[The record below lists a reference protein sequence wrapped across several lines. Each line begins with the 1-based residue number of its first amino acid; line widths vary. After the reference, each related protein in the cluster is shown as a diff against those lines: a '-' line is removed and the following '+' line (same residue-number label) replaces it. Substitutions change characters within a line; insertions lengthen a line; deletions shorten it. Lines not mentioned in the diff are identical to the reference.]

1 MSDVTFKHYMTFKN
15 CFKGVGDHHG
25 PYSYYDTQQ
34 QKQWRE
40 ENPDVY
46 FRCLEQLAHLDSFS
60 GEHINIKDELFCDQC
75 LSIVCLK
82 DVYLHKETGDI
93 LCASSH
99 CEGTGR
105 NLQHLSSD
113 TDFYQSLKN
122 EKYIN
127 IKLLKDWRLSLRG
140 IRRQHYNQKYDLKRA
155 TVKEQQW
162 SDYWDSHSH
171 KSLNFQYLYEPIS
184 PNEWR
189 RRSDD
194 EIVMLKKE
202 MANREAKKEKETNLL
217 TGPIN
222 PDIVV
227 DQFEEWGMCL
237 FKEYLDLHNV
247 PSSKT
252 SHGYLHMLRQQA
264 CKKVQDDIDSL
275 LAIVEDGSEVSDFNN
290 LDTTNLTMKIFF
302 KFGYHVNERYDYE
315 QHMNQKSK
323 DCGRSFTVK
332 FESLEQCC
340 DKIIKEINEYS
351 IQSIKRDHIIAHAPY
366 IASMFE
372 KKSNTTNNDKHDDG
386 WDDDW
391 DIDSNSSGGNDQYS
405 QAELDNHSNQM
416 NPNNDAYHS
425 SRR

>member
-1 MSDVTFKHYMTFKN
+1 MADVTLEYYMKFHR
-15 CFKGVGDHHG
+15 CFKDVGDCNG
-25 PYSYYDTQQ
+25 PYSYYDTKQE
-34 QKQWRE
+34 KQWRE
-40 ENPDVY
+40 ENPNVY
-46 FRCLEQLAHLDSFS
+46 FRCLTQLEHLDSFG
-60 GEHINIKDELFCDQC
+60 GEYININDRLFCDQC
-75 LSIVCLK
+75 LSIVFLK
-82 DVYLHKETGDI
+82 DVWMHKETGDI

-99 CEGTGR
+99 CDGTGR

-113 TDFYQSLKN
+113 TDFYQSMAN
-122 EKYIN
+122 EKNIQIN
-127 IKLLKDWRLSLRG
+127 LLRDWRRSLLG
-140 IRRQHYNQKYDLKRA
+140 IRRKHYNQKYDLKRA

-162 SDYWDSHSH
+162 SDYWDSHSR
-171 KSLNFQYLYEPIS
+171 KSLNFQYLYDPVS

-194 EIVMLKKE
+194 EIAMIKKE
-202 MANREAKKEKETNLL
+202 MADRESKKEKEINRL
-217 TGPIN
+217 TGPV
-222 PDIVV
+222 DTVKVV

-264 CKKVQDDIDSL
+264 CEKVQDDIDSL
-275 LAIVEDGSEVSDFNN
+275 LAMVEYTSEVSDFNN

-302 KFGYHVNERYDYE
+302 KFGYHVNERHDYA
-315 QHMNQKSK
+315 QYMDQKSK
-323 DCGRSFTVK
+323 DCERTFVVE

-372 KKSNTTNNDKHDDG
+372 KKSNTVNNDNH
-386 WDDDW
+386 DDDW
-391 DIDSNSSGGNDQYS
+391 GDDWDVDNNSSEGNDQYS
-405 QAELDNHSNQM
+405 QAELDNHSNQC

-425 SRR
+425 SRS